1 MPNSTKVLLAGALAL
16 AASAAVATA
25 ATNSTTPAQAREPS
39 ASVLAADDIANLAA
53 NPAVPSQ
60 EAVGTNNGRIHIS
73 TKFTYANDYWFR
85 YRDIA
90 PNRFNL
96 MNNSKLDV
104 NLGTIGDVYLKTFA
118 DFSSNIKK
126 PYLNGFAQNRA
137 GVGGGDGGSDGYM
150 PSSDFTSL
158 FITVG
163 YHHEFMNLLGF
174 DTGYRNFI
182 TPITAVDGDD
192 PFGVNDGD
200 AVVGHKQTSQQE
212 WFFKFTLNDQRFLG
226 CFALHP
232 YVYIGLDFGSAYY
245 TSGAGQYWEIGI
257 NPRYVIPNT
266 GGLAIHPYWN
276 MSFISGEKRLD
287 VSSVGGVANYRDGYL
302 GTTVGVGAS
311 YPLNGV
317 LHIPAGYGTY
327 SVGAFVE
334 GVFAGTRYQ
343 QPTGSHSDATVAGM
357 DIAMNY

>member
-25 ATNSTTPAQAREPS
+25 ATNSTSPAQAREPS
-39 ASVLAADDIANLAA
+39 ASILAADDIANLAA
-53 NPAVPSQ
+53 NPAVPST

-126 PYLNGFAQNRA
+126 PYLNGFAQHRA
-137 GVGGGDGGSDGYM
+137 GVGGAGYM

-158 FITVG
+158 FITLG
-163 YHHEFMNLLGF
+163 YHKEIMNLLGF

-182 TPITAVDGDD
+182 TPIDEVGAVG
-192 PFGVNDGD
+192 PTQ
-200 AVVGHKQTSQQE
+200 ASMQE
-212 WFFKFTLNDQRFLG
+212 WFFKLTLNDQRFLG

-232 YVYIGLDFGSAYY
+232 YVYIGLDFDGAYY
-245 TSGAGQYWEIGI
+245 TAGAGQYYEIGI
-257 NPRYVIPNT
+257 NPRYVVPNT

-276 MSFISGEKRLD
+276 ISFISGERRLD
-287 VSSVGGVANYRDGYL
+287 VSSVGGLANYRDGYL

-327 SVGAFVE
+327 SVGGFVE

-343 QPTGSHSDATVAGM
+343 QPTGSHSDAAVAGV
-357 DIAMNY
+357 DIAMSY